1 MIYIWRR
8 FINLFEFFYLFVFLF
23 VLLPV
28 KHKQFNCQK
37 QQGQLMSSFQYVTE
51 IPHTGDI
58 TITFDF
64 FWQKTQMLRLFTRLS
79 EEVMLKMEP
88 TVSYRSSGLRAA
100 LNQGPLALPS
110 SHSAWMTGDMNVQLR
125 IYILYWWLCPL
136 QQIVDSQIK
145 WKVQQLTCIYCGCGC
160 IWTLFKKAT

>member
-1 MIYIWRR
+1 MHTTHCLSQRSHHHYYDNGKNIINIWIISYQLSVNMIYIWRR

-51 IPHTGDI
+51 IPQTGDI

-110 SHSAWMTGDMNVQLR
+110 SHSAWMTGDMNV
-125 IYILYWWLCPL
+125 
-136 QQIVDSQIK
+136 
-145 WKVQQLTCIYCGCGC
+145 
-160 IWTLFKKAT
+160 